1 MIFLAFSEY
10 FISATYNYN
19 KRSYLGYKKSFHQ
32 IYVNECLKLSLQSE
46 KKKIYKDDAFSIS
59 FIRQF
64 IDITFKVETYLD
76 ILDKILVTLRVNIK
90 ILYYN

>member
-1 MIFLAFSEY
+1 V
-10 FISATYNYN
+10 
-19 KRSYLGYKKSFHQ
+19 K
-32 IYVNECLKLSLQSE
+32 

>member
-46 KKKIYKDDAFSIS
+46 KKKD
-59 FIRQF
+59 
-64 IDITFKVETYLD
+64 L
-76 ILDKILVTLRVNIK
+76 
-90 ILYYN
+90 